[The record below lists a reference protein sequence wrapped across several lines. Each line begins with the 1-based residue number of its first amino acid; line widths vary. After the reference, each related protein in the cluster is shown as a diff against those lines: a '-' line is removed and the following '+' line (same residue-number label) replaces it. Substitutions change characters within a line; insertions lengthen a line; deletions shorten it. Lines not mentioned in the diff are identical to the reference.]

1 MNALFPVR
9 NAQLVVD
16 EDAMGLLFAWRPRDA
31 CAGGPHAGPVVN
43 VRLGG
48 AYLFMPISRSSGT
61 NIHVVGDLVG
71 EHIYL

>member
-43 VRLGG
+43 VR
-48 AYLFMPISRSSGT
+48 
-61 NIHVVGDLVG
+61 
-71 EHIYL
+71 